1 MSDTTTDPDIKQP
14 TNDEEQLALALRQ
27 FDRVV
32 EAESDNRQV
41 MVDDMRFRAG
51 SPDNKYQWPQKV
63 LNQREADASGQRPC
77 LTINK
82 IPQHVNQVTNDIRQN
97 RPAIRC
103 IPVDSNGDVDVAE
116 MLGDVIRHI
125 EYQSQADIAY
135 DTAADNATVAGVGY
149 IQVTTDYTDENSF
162 DQDIF
167 IKRIRNPF
175 TVYMDPDI
183 VQPDGSD
190 AKFCFVTEMMD
201 RADFKLEYPK
211 AEPLSWEGLG
221 VGDAKHWYTADQIR
235 IAEWWRVERVAAT
248 LKLWANGATTT
259 DDEDAFAKGVTA
271 AEQPIKTRKVMK
283 KRVMFRKICGHQ
295 ILEETEWAGAY
306 IPIARAVGNEF
317 DIEGKL
323 EVSGLVRNAKDAQ
336 RMYNYWASQE
346 VEMLALAPKAPF
358 IGAAGQFENF
368 EADWRT
374 ANTTNKAYLEYNPV
388 VDTING
394 DRPFPPPQR
403 VAPPM
408 PSAGIMQAKMGA
420 ADDIKSAT
428 GQYDASLGAQ
438 GNETSG
444 IAIQRRDHQS
454 DISTFHFVD
463 NLSRAIRFV
472 GKIIVDL
479 IPKIYDTKRI
489 VRMLGE
495 DGETD
500 MAAID
505 PSQAEA
511 VTKHYHPETK
521 QEIERIYN
529 PGVGKYDVVVSTGPS
544 FSTKRQEAGQAMQQ
558 MTQANPELW
567 RVIGDLLVK
576 NMDWPGSEEMAK
588 RLKATLLP
596 AVVEADTSDVPPQV
610 MAQMQQQKQQI
621 GELTQH
627 LQQALKQLTTASEK
641 NQYEFDKIAVEKYKA
656 VTDRIQALADRLP
669 PGAQGTLDAHLVMD
683 ALRAILPDDPDAQQ
697 PALADPMAAQPQMP
711 PPQAMPQP
719 APMGAPGA

>member
-1 MSDTTTDPDIKQP
+1 MSDTTTDSDIKQP
-14 TNDEEQLALALRQ
+14 TNDDEQLALALRQ

-63 LNQREADASGQRPC
+63 LNQREADSSGQRPC

-183 VQPDGSD
+183 TQPDGSD

-201 RADFKLEYPK
+201 RADFKLEYPD
-211 AEPLSWEGLG
+211 AEPVSWEGLG
-221 VGDAKHWYTADQIR
+221 VGDAKHWYTAEQIR
-235 IAEWWRVERVAAT
+235 IAEWWRVESKAAT
-248 LKLWANGATTT
+248 LKLWSNGATTT
-259 DDEDAFAKGVTA
+259 DDEDALAKGVTA
-271 AEQPIKTRKVMK
+271 AEQPIKTRKVMR

-295 ILEETEWAGAY
+295 ILEETQWAGQY

-358 IGAAGQFENF
+358 IGAAGQFEGY

-388 VDTING
+388 VDTMNG
-394 DRPFPPPQR
+394 ERPFPPPQR

-444 IAIQRRDHQS
+444 VAIQRRDHQS

-472 GKIIVDL
+472 GRIIVDL

-505 PSQAEA
+505 PTQTEA
-511 VTKHYHPETK
+511 IRKVKDEQTG
-521 QEIERIYN
+521 QEIARIYN
-529 PGVGKYDVVVSTGPS
+529 PGIGKYDVVVSTGPS
-544 FSTKRQEAGQAMQQ
+544 FSTKRQEAGAAMQQ

-567 RVIGDLLVK
+567 HVIGDLLVK
-576 NMDWPGSEEMAK
+576 NMDWPGAEEMAK
-588 RLKATLLP
+588 RMKATLLP
-596 AVVEADTSDVPPQV
+596 AVVEADTSDIPPQV

-621 GELTQH
+621 DQLGQH

-656 VTDRIQALADRLP
+656 VTDRIQALAERLP
-669 PGAQGTLDAHLVMD
+669 PEAQGTLDAHLVMD
-683 ALRAILPDDPDAQQ
+683 ALREILPADPAAQQ
-697 PALADPMAAQPQMP
+697 GAPALSMAPQL
-711 PPQAMPQP
+711 PPQAVQQPPQ
-719 APMGAPGA
+719 MGAPGA